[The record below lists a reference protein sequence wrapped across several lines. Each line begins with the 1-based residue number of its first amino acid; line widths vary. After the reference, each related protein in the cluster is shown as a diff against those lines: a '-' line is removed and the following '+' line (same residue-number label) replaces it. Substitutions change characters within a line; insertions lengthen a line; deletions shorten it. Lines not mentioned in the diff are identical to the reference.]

1 MWSKIK
7 TDLIRID
14 YVTKIKI
21 EMKKLIVLL
30 LMVLPL
36 GAFAQE
42 VKIAFV
48 NAEQVFM
55 IMPEIK
61 VIEKKMADLNSKYD
75 TEFKQ
80 MEAEFQKKYT
90 DFTSKQDS
98 LTENIKLRRMDELKN
113 MQDRMQNFMEVA
125 KQDVGKQQQELLQPV
140 QQKLQAA
147 IKAVGDE
154 KGYTYIINPQVLL
167 YTGSSAVD
175 ATPFVKTKLGI

>member
-1 MWSKIK
+1 
-7 TDLIRID
+7 
-14 YVTKIKI
+14 
-21 EMKKLIVLL
+21 MKKLIVLL

-42 VKIAFV
+42 TKIAFV
-48 NAEQVFM
+48 NAEEVFM

-61 VIEKKMADLNSKYD
+61 SVEKTMADLNAKYD

-80 MEAEFQKKYT
+80 MEAEFTKKYT
-90 DFTSKQDS
+90 DFSAQQDS

-113 MQDRMQNFMEVA
+113 MEERMRNFMDVA
-125 KQDVGKQQQELLQPV
+125 KQDVGKKQQELVEPIQK
-140 QQKLQAA
+140 KLQDA

-154 KGYTYIINPQVLL
+154 KGYTYILNPQVLL
-167 YTGSSAVD
+167 YKGSGAID